1 MSPVAAQP
9 FGGDKNPYET
19 NTHCAIT
26 SPRNT
31 KNNNATPKGEE
42 IL

>member
-1 MSPVAAQP
+1 MTSVTAQP

-26 SPRNT
+26 AARNT
-31 KNNNATPKGEE
+31 KNNNARPKGEE